1 MNNLPLSGIKVVE
14 IAHIVAGPTAGLILG
29 DLGAEV
35 IKIEPPNALATSRIG
50 SSRNGS
56 FFFVNRNKSSIVLDL
71 KNPEGLEILYKILEN
86 TDILIENM
94 APGTMNRLG
103 IGYKQLSNKFSKLIY
118 LSVKGFLSG
127 PYSNQTSLDE
137 LAQMGSGLA
146 YMTGRSGDP
155 IRAGASIIDM
165 GAAMHGIIGVLSAL
179 YTRSITQ
186 KGQEITSGL
195 FETALF
201 FVGQHMASYQHSG
214 NTNVPLPERHH
225 GWGVYDKFQC
235 IDGEL
240 VFIGV
245 TSNNQWNTFCKIL
258 ELEELANN
266 HELENNPGRIANR
279 PLILET
285 VTPIIE
291 SMESTTILDLL
302 RENGISATLVHT
314 PDTVIN
320 DPHVNSGKRLYKFT
334 SDGKDFALPKLPY
347 ESSDYE
353 FDESLPAPD
362 KPGLQTNSI
371 LKNIGYS
378 DTQISK
384 FFDDNIVQ

>member
-1 MNNLPLSGIKVVE
+1 MNNLPLSGIKVIE

-35 IKIEPPNALATSRIG
+35 IKIEPPNALDASRIG
-50 SSRNGS
+50 SGRNGS
-56 FFFVNRNKSSIVLDL
+56 FFFVNRNKSSIVIDL
-71 KNPEGLEILYKILEN
+71 KSSKGLEILYKLLED
-86 TDILIENM
+86 TDVLIENM

-103 IGYKQLSNKFSKLIY
+103 IGYEQLSTKFPRLIY

-201 FVGQHMASYQHSG
+201 FVGQHMAFNQHSG
-214 NTNVPLPERHH
+214 TTNVPLPERHH
-225 GWGVYDKFQC
+225 GWGVYDKFRC

-258 ELEELANN
+258 QLDELADNEELKD
-266 HELENNPGRIANR
+266 NPGRIANR
-279 PLILET
+279 PLILRT

-291 SMESTTILDLL
+291 NMKSSRILDML

-314 PDTVIN
+314 PDTVIT
-320 DPHVNSGKRLYKFT
+320 DPHVNSGKRLYNFT

-347 ESSDYE
+347 ESSNYE
-353 FDESLPAPD
+353 FTKSLPAPD

-371 LKNIGYS
+371 LKKMGY
-378 DTQISK
+378 TNTEISE

>member
-1 MNNLPLSGIKVVE
+1 MNKLPLSGIKVIE

-35 IKIEPPNALATSRIG
+35 IKVEPPNALDASRIG

-56 FFFVNRNKSSIVLDL
+56 FFFVNRNKSSIVIDL
-71 KNPEGLEILYKILEN
+71 KSTKGLEVLHKILED
-86 TDILIENM
+86 TDVLIENM
-94 APGTMNRLG
+94 APGTMSRLG
-103 IGYKQLSNKFSKLIY
+103 IGYNQLSSKYPELIY

-146 YMTGRSGDP
+146 YMTGRAGDP
-155 IRAGASIIDM
+155 IRAGASIVDM
-165 GAAMHGIIGVLSAL
+165 GAAMHGVIGVLSAL
-179 YTRSITQ
+179 YTRYNT
-186 KGQEITSGL
+186 KMGQEITSGL

-201 FVGQHMASYQHSG
+201 FVGQHMAFNQHTG

-225 GWGVYDKFQC
+225 GWGVYDKFEC
-235 IDGEL
+235 NDGKL

-245 TSNNQWNTFCKIL
+245 TSNNQWNSFCKIL
-258 ELEELANN
+258 KLNNLANN
-266 HELENNPGRIANR
+266 EELKDNPGRIANR
-279 PLILET
+279 PLILKT

-291 SMESTTILDLL
+291 SMASNQILDLL

-320 DPHVNSGKRLYKFT
+320 DPHVNSDKRLFKFN

-347 ESSDYE
+347 ESSQYN
-353 FDESLPAPD
+353 FDKLLPAPD
-362 KPGLQTNSI
+362 KPGLQTNLI
-371 LKNIGYS
+371 LTNLGYTDS
-378 DTQISK
+378 EISK
-384 FFDDNIVQ
+384 FFEDNIVQ